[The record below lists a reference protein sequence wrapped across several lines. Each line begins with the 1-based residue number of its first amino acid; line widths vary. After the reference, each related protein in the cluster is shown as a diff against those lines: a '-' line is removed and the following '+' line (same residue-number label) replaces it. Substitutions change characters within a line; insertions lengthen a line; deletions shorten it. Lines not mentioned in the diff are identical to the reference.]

1 MRRLHFAIRTLR
13 MKLLKSLLVLLPLA
27 GLAACADVPTQT
39 AQGPGAASVESIPD
53 ANDTGSLYGL
63 FLAGRK
69 ALNDGH
75 GQVAADYFAK
85 ASESDPSASFLRERA
100 FTAALIAGDVHRAA
114 DLAPAA
120 GQASLSVQRLGQLTR
135 AVDALA
141 DGDGHKAQAALGPEP
156 LGPPHREAS
165 LLLAPWAA
173 ASAGDVKAALT
184 LPDARGDLLITEV
197 STLDL
202 ALLSERFHHYDEA
215 EAAFHKL
222 TSGGGT
228 SEASIMGY
236 GGFLERRG
244 RRADA
249 KALYDAALK
258 VDAANAPIRAARDR
272 AIAGGSAPPQ
282 PTLAQGAAQALLA
295 PAAAYFAERQPEL
308 GLTYLRLVL
317 RLDPARDDAWLLL
330 GDTLVAAGDMDSA
343 RRAYDHIQAGSPQY
357 VGARGR
363 LILTYQGPD
372 DAPKALA
379 IAEATVKQTPND
391 DDALALLA
399 DSLRTSEKYDES
411 AKVLD
416 TLIAHQGDHAGWQLY
431 YMRGVALAQADHW
444 PQAEPDLKK
453 ALALKPD
460 DPEVLNYLGFSWV
473 DRGEHL
479 IEAKEMI
486 EKAATARPDSGAIID
501 SLGWAYFKLGDYKN
515 AVVQLERAAGLE
527 AADPDINDH
536 LGDAYY
542 RVGRVVEA
550 RYQWQRVLTLE
561 PSVTLRQQVEMKLK
575 SGPGAPLTDRPANV
589 AAAATH
595 SG

>member
-1 MRRLHFAIRTLR
+1 MTSLR
-13 MKLLKSLLVLLPLA
+13 SLLALIPLA
-27 GLAACADVPTQT
+27 GLAACADVPTQAPAPT
-39 AQGPGAASVESIPD
+39 SVAAIPEAHD
-53 ANDTGSLYGL
+53 AGSLYGL

-69 ALNDGH
+69 ALNNGH
-75 GQVAADYFAK
+75 GQIAADYFAK
-85 ASESDPSASFLRERA
+85 AAQSDPSANFLRERA

-114 DLAPAA
+114 GLAPEA

-135 AVDALA
+135 AVDDLA
-141 DGDGHKAQAALGPEP
+141 EGRSHEAQAALGPEP

-165 LLLAPWAA
+165 LLLAPWVAA
-173 ASAGDVKAALT
+173 AAGDSKTALT

-197 STLDL
+197 STFDQ
-202 ALLSERFHHYDEA
+202 ALLFERFHHYEDA

-222 TSGGGT
+222 TSGGET
-228 SEASIMGY
+228 SEASIIGY

-244 RRADA
+244 RKADA
-249 KALYDAALK
+249 KALYDTALK
-258 VDAANAPIRAARDR
+258 VDPSNAPIRAARDR
-272 AIAGGSAPPQ
+272 VVAGGAAPAQ
-282 PTLAQGAAQALLA
+282 PTIGEGAAQALLA

-317 RLDPARDDAWLLL
+317 RLDPTRDDAWVLL
-330 GDTLVAAGDMDSA
+330 GDTLVAAGDLDSA
-343 RRAYDHIQAGSPQY
+343 RGAYDHVKPGSPQY

-379 IAEATVKQTPND
+379 IAEETVKTVPKD

-411 AKVLD
+411 AKILD
-416 TLIAHQGDHAGWQLY
+416 TLIAHQGDHASWQLY
-431 YMRGVALAQADHW
+431 YMRGVALAEADHW

-460 DPEVLNYLGFSWV
+460 DPEVLNYLGFSYV
-473 DRGEHL
+473 DKGEHL
-479 IEAKEMI
+479 IEAKAMI
-486 EKAATARPDSGAIID
+486 EKAAAARPDSGAIID
-501 SLGWAYFKLGDYKN
+501 SLGWAYFKLGDYQN
-515 AVVQLERAAGLE
+515 AVAQLERAVGLE

-536 LGDAYY
+536 LGDAYF
-542 RVGRVVEA
+542 RVGRVIEA
-550 RYQWQRVLTLE
+550 RYQWQRVLTLD
-561 PSVTLRQQVEMKLK
+561 PSATLRQQVEMKLK
-575 SGPGAPLTDRPANV
+575 SGPGAPRIDAPAHV
-589 AAAATH
+589 AQVGQ

>member
-1 MRRLHFAIRTLR
+1 LRLLHFTIKTSAMTPF
-13 MKLLKSLLVLLPLA
+13 KSLLVLIPLA
-27 GLAACADVPTQT
+27 GLAACADLPDQTVSAPTS
-39 AQGPGAASVESIPD
+39 ASVAALPN

-85 ASESDPSASFLRERA
+85 AAESDPSAGFLRERA
-100 FTAALIAGDVHRAA
+100 FTSALIAGDVHRAA
-114 DLAPAA
+114 SLAPEP

-141 DGDGHKAQAALGPEP
+141 EGRGHEAQVALGAEP

-165 LLLAPWAA
+165 LLLAPWVAA
-173 ASAGDVKAALT
+173 AAGDSKAAVT
-184 LPDARGDLLITEV
+184 LPDSRGDLLITEV
-197 STLDL
+197 STLDQ
-202 ALLSERFHHYDEA
+202 ALLFERFHHYDDA

-222 TSGGGT
+222 TSSGDS
-228 SEASIMGY
+228 SEASIISY

-244 RRADA
+244 RKADA
-249 KALYDAALK
+249 TALYDTALK
-258 VDAANAPIRAARDR
+258 VDANNAPIRAARDR
-272 AIAGGSAPPQ
+272 AAAGGSAPAQ
-282 PTLAQGAAQALLA
+282 MTIDQGAAQALLA

-317 RLDPARDDAWLLL
+317 RLDPTRDDAWILL
-330 GDTLVAAGDMDSA
+330 GDTLVAAGDLDSA
-343 RRAYDHIQAGSPQY
+343 RGAYGHIQPGSPQY

-363 LILTYQGPD
+363 LILTYQGAED
-372 DAPKALA
+372 GPKALA
-379 IAEATVKQTPND
+379 IAEDTVKAAPNN

-399 DSLRTSEKYDES
+399 DCLRTSERYDES

-416 TLIAHQGDHAGWQLY
+416 TLIAHQGDHASWQLY

-473 DRGEHL
+473 DRGERL
-479 IEAKEMI
+479 LEAKAMI
-486 EKAATARPDSGAIID
+486 EKASVARPDSGAIID
-501 SLGWAYFKLGDYKN
+501 SLGWAYFKLGDYQN
-515 AVVQLERAAGLE
+515 AVLQLERAVSLE

-542 RVGRVVEA
+542 RIGRVTEA
-550 RYQWQRVLTLE
+550 RYQWQRVLTLN
-561 PSVTLRQQVEMKLK
+561 PAPTLRQQVEMKLK
-575 SGPGAPLTDRPANV
+575 SGPGAPKTGAPAHIAQV
-589 AAAATH
+589 DQ
-595 SG
+595 SR

>member
-1 MRRLHFAIRTLR
+1 LRLLHFTIKTLAMTSLR
-13 MKLLKSLLVLLPLA
+13 SLLALIPLA
-27 GLAACADVPTQT
+27 GLVACADVPDQT
-39 AQGPGAASVESIPD
+39 ASTPTPASVAAIPD
-53 ANDTGSLYGL
+53 AKDTGSLYGL

-75 GQVAADYFAK
+75 GQVAANYFAK
-85 ASESDPSASFLRERA
+85 AAESDPSAGFLRERA
-100 FTAALIAGDVHRAA
+100 FTAALIAGDIHRAA
-114 DLAPAA
+114 GLAPQA

-141 DGDGHKAQAALGPEP
+141 EGHGHEAQLALGPEP
-156 LGPPHREAS
+156 LGPPHREAG
-165 LLLAPWAA
+165 LLLAPWVA
-173 ASAGDVKAALT
+173 ASAGDSKAALA

-197 STLDL
+197 STLDQAML
-202 ALLSERFHHYDEA
+202 FERFHHYDEA

-222 TSGGGT
+222 TSGGDT
-228 SEASIMGY
+228 AEASIIAY

-244 RRADA
+244 RKADA
-249 KALYDAALK
+249 KALYDTALK
-258 VDAANAPIRAARDR
+258 VDANNAPIHAARDR
-272 AIAGGSAPPQ
+272 LVAGGAAPAQ
-282 PTLAQGAAQALLA
+282 PTIDEGASQALLA

-317 RLDPARDDAWLLL
+317 RLDPTRDDAWILL
-330 GDTLVAAGDMDSA
+330 GDTLVAAGDLDSA
-343 RRAYDHIQAGSPQY
+343 RGAYDHIQPGSPQY
-357 VGARGR
+357 IGARGR

-379 IAEATVKQTPND
+379 IAEATVKTAPKD

-411 AKVLD
+411 AKILD
-416 TLIAHQGDHAGWQLY
+416 TLITHQGDRAGWQLY

-444 PQAEPDLKK
+444 PAAEPDLKK

-479 IEAKEMI
+479 VEAKAMI
-486 EKAATARPDSGAIID
+486 EKAAVARPDSGAIID
-501 SLGWAYFKLGDYKN
+501 SLGWAYFKLGDYQN
-515 AVVQLERAAGLE
+515 AVAQLERAVSLE

-550 RYQWQRVLTLE
+550 RYQWQRVLTLS
-561 PSVTLRQQVEMKLK
+561 PAPTLRQQVEMKLK
-575 SGPGAPLTDRPANV
+575 SGPGAPPSSPPAHV
-589 AAAATH
+589 AQAGQ

>member
-1 MRRLHFAIRTLR
+1 MN
-13 MKLLKSLLVLLPLA
+13 LLKSLLVLIPLA
-27 GLAACADVPTQT
+27 GLAACADMPAQTGSAPTPS
-39 AQGPGAASVESIPD
+39 GVAAIPD

-75 GQVAADYFAK
+75 GQVAAEYFAK
-85 ASESDPSASFLRERA
+85 ASESDPSAAFLRERA

-114 DLAPAA
+114 GLAPE
-120 GQASLSVQRLGQLTR
+120 GPPASQSVQRLGKLTR

-141 DGDGHKAQAALGPEP
+141 EGHGHEAQLALGPEP

-165 LLLAPWAA
+165 LLLAPWLAA
-173 ASAGDVKAALT
+173 ATGDEKAALT
-184 LPDARGDLLITEV
+184 LPDARGDLLVNEV
-197 STLDL
+197 STLDH
-202 ALLSERFHHYDEA
+202 ALLEERFHHYAEA
-215 EAAFHKL
+215 ETAFHKL
-222 TSGGGT
+222 TTGGET
-228 SEASIMGY
+228 SEASITAY

-244 RRADA
+244 RKADA
-249 KALYDAALK
+249 KALYDTALK
-258 VDAANAPIRAARDR
+258 VDAGNAPIRAALARL
-272 AIAGGSAPPQ
+272 AAGGAAPAQ
-282 PTLAQGAAQALLA
+282 PTIDEGAAQAMLA

-317 RLDPARDDAWLLL
+317 RLDPTRDDAWILL
-330 GDTLVAAGDMDSA
+330 GDTLVAAGDLDSA
-343 RRAYDHIQAGSPQY
+343 RGAYDHIRPGSPQY

-363 LILTYQGPD
+363 LILTYQGAN
-372 DAPKALA
+372 DAPKALE
-379 IAEATVKQTPND
+379 IAQQTVKTEPNS

-399 DSLRTSEKYDES
+399 DSLRSSEKYDDS
-411 AKVLD
+411 AKILD
-416 TLIAHQGDHAGWQLY
+416 TLIAHQGDHASWQLY

-453 ALALKPD
+453 ALTLKPD

-479 IEAKEMI
+479 VEARDMI

-501 SLGWAYFKLGDYKN
+501 SLGWAYFKLGDYKG
-515 AVVQLERAAGLE
+515 AVTQLERAVSLE

-536 LGDAYY
+536 LGDAYW
-542 RVGRVVEA
+542 RVGRIVEA
-550 RYQWQRVLTLE
+550 RYQWQRVLSLD
-561 PSVTLRQQVEMKLK
+561 PSATLRQQVEMKLK
-575 SGPGAPLTDRPANV
+575 SGPGAPNPDKPANV
-589 AAAATH
+589 AAAANH

>member
-1 MRRLHFAIRTLR
+1 LRLLHFTIKTLG
-13 MKLLKSLLVLLPLA
+13 MTSLKNLLVLIPFA
-27 GLAACADVPTQT
+27 GLAACADVPGQT
-39 AQGPGAASVESIPD
+39 GSAPAPATVAAIPN

-85 ASESDPSASFLRERA
+85 AAQADPSAGFLRERA

-114 DLAPAA
+114 SLAPEP

-141 DGDGHKAQAALGPEP
+141 EGRGHEAQAALGPEP
-156 LGPPHREAS
+156 LGPPHREAG
-165 LLLAPWAA
+165 LLLTPWVAA
-173 ASAGDVKAALT
+173 AAGDQKTALT

-197 STLDL
+197 STLDQAIL
-202 ALLSERFHHYDEA
+202 FERFHRYDEA

-222 TSGGGT
+222 TSGGDT
-228 SEASIMGY
+228 SEASIIGY

-249 KALYDAALK
+249 KALYDTALK
-258 VDAANAPIRAARDR
+258 VDANNTSIRAARDR
-272 AIAGGSAPPQ
+272 VVAGESAPAQ
-282 PTLAQGAAQALLA
+282 PTLDQGAAQALLA

-317 RLDPARDDAWLLL
+317 RLDPTRDDAWIIL
-330 GDTLVAAGDMDSA
+330 GDTLVAAGDLDSA
-343 RRAYDHIQAGSPQY
+343 RGAYDHIQPGSPQY
-357 VGARGR
+357 VSARGR

-379 IAEATVKQTPND
+379 IAEETVKAAPNN

-399 DSLRTSEKYDES
+399 DCLRTSEKFDES

-479 IEAKEMI
+479 LEAKAMI
-486 EKAATARPDSGAIID
+486 EKAAAARPDSGAIID
-501 SLGWAYFKLGDYKN
+501 SLGWAYFKLGDYQN
-515 AVVQLERAAGLE
+515 AVVQLERAVSLE

-542 RVGRVVEA
+542 RVGRVIEA
-550 RYQWQRVLTLE
+550 RYQWQRVLTLS
-561 PSVTLRQQVEMKLK
+561 PGAPLRQQIEMKLK
-575 SGPGAPLTDRPANV
+575 SGPGAPQ
-589 AAAATH
+589 AAAPAH
-595 SG
+595 IAQAGQSG